1 MPDRAKMYPVFAIH
15 DTLCSYGL
23 LPRPRATRIYKSPRF
38 FFLRKRFCIFLNVWQ
53 RKAWSYKLHPGPGVA
68 VTVVVGDQRVT
79 VQ

>member
-38 FFLRKRFCIFLNVWQ
+38 FFFKKKV
-53 RKAWSYKLHPGPGVA
+53 LHFFKHLA
-68 VTVVVGDQRVT
+68 KESLEL
-79 VQ
+79 